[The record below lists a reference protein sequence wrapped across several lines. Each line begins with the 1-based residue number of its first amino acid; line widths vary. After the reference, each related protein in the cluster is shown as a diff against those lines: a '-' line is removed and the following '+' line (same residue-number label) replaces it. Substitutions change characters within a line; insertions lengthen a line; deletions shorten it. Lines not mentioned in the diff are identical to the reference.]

1 MTSTKRRDPT
11 TIARVVVALVG
22 VGCLLLTAQGAVQAT
37 GRGVAFM
44 TDREHDLPALQHQV
58 DLETLWQQF
67 VEQVP
72 AGSRISLT
80 PARANKDLWQQRLS
94 ELAVLRGCVV
104 VQAGP
109 RDYWVGVTTVQR
121 KRPTSPGVR
130 LVVRK
135 VG

>member
-1 MTSTKRRDPT
+1 MTITKRRNPT

-22 VGCLLLTAQGAVQAT
+22 VGCLLLTVQGAVQAT
-37 GRGVAFM
+37 GRGVALM
-44 TDREHDLPALQHQV
+44 SDREHDLPALQHQV
-58 DLETLWQQF
+58 DLETLWQQL

-72 AGSRISLT
+72 PGSRISLVQ
-80 PARANKDLWQQRLS
+80 ARANKDLWQQRLS
-94 ELAVLRGCVV
+94 ELAVLHGCVV

-109 RDYWVGVTTVQR
+109 RDYSVGVAAVQR

-135 VG
+135 VL